1 MLPLVGMKKYR
12 EELAANQMQ
21 VSLSDFLESYNK
33 NMPADFPRASVALLN
48 KFKDTHQ
55 ALFKHGDLWSLD
67 LHRKRLF
74 DWMPRYGSAS

>member
-1 MLPLVGMKKYR
+1 MKKYR

-48 KFKDTHQ
+48 KFKDTHST
-55 ALFKHGDLWSLD
+55 LFRHGDLWSVD
-67 LHRKRLF
+67 LHRKRLI
-74 DWMPRYGSAS
+74 DWMPRYGDAS